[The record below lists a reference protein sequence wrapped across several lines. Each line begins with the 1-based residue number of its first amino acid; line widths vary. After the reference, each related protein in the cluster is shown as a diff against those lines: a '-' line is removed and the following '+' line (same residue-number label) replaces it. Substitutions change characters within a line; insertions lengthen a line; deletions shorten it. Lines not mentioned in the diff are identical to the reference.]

1 MPSFFQ
7 GAVMKENIE
16 GLSLQKQ
23 FELAKQKAGQICTR
37 RRKTKKELEGKLS
50 DLGFDAQVCE
60 AIAEWAQEY
69 YFIDD
74 AAYAR
79 DYIESAARKYGKR
92 RIVQALR
99 FKGIA
104 PEVIE
109 DALAEFDFD
118 DVREELCVSV
128 QQRLGGLTDRKS
140 IDKVVRHFLT
150 RGYNYDDVR
159 YAIEQAK
166 LNADTEED
174 DFGI

>member
-1 MPSFFQ
+1 
-7 GAVMKENIE
+7 MKENIE
-16 GLSLQKQ
+16 KLSLPEQ
-23 FELAKQKAGQICTR
+23 FELAKQKAAQITAR
-37 RRKTKKELEGKLS
+37 RRKTKKELTDKLKM
-50 DLGFDAQVCE
+50 LGFDVQVCD
-60 AIAEWAQEY
+60 AIGAWAQEY

-79 DYIESAARKYGKR
+79 DYVASASKKYGKR

-109 DALAEFDFD
+109 DALAEFDFED
-118 DVREELCVSV
+118 APQELCAQV
-128 QQRLGGLTDRKS
+128 QKKLGGQTDRKS
-140 IDKVVRHFLT
+140 IDRVVRSFLM

-159 YAIEQAK
+159 RAIEQAK
-166 LNADTEED
+166 MNIASEED